1 MASRRAA
8 EVAEALRQRFFSQLH
23 LGILQPQGKL
33 PSTRALADELGVD
46 WRVVLAAY
54 RELEREGLV
63 ELRERSG
70 IYFAPPGRAA
80 DVTAAR
86 PEHAR
91 LVRWVADLL
100 SQGLGRG
107 VPVPALA
114 DRLHD
119 WTRTLR
125 LSAVGIECNDDQ
137 AAALCAELRA
147 DYGLE
152 TVAADVD
159 ALLAAAELPR
169 AVRRADLL
177 VTTPFHAG
185 EVKAIAE
192 RAGKPW
198 VAVSLRADVYAEIA
212 RLLPGGPVYFVVTD
226 PRFAA
231 KLGRIFANTA
241 GAENLRALV
250 VTRDDI
256 AQIPAAAPTYVT
268 RPARERLVAA
278 ALLRR
283 VAPDERAFSA
293 ASAREILT
301 FVVGA
306 NVAALAASAPRA
318 HEAR

>member
-23 LGILQPQGKL
+23 LGILRPEGKL
-33 PSTRALADELGVD
+33 PSTRALARELGVD
-46 WRVVLAAY
+46 WRVVLSAY

-70 IYFAPPGRAA
+70 IYFAAGGATSDAA
-80 DVTAAR
+80 ER

-100 SQGLGRG
+100 SQGLTRG

-125 LSAVGIECNDDQ
+125 LRAACIECNDDQ
-137 AAALCAELRA
+137 TAALCAELRA

-152 TVAADVD
+152 TAMADVD
-159 ALLAAAELPR
+159 ALRAADELPR
-169 AVRRADLL
+169 DVRRADLL

-198 VAVSLRADVYAEIA
+198 VAASFRADVYAEIA
-212 RLLPGGPVYFVVTD
+212 RLLPASPVYFVVTD

-231 KLGRIFANTA
+231 KLGRIFAHTA
-241 GAENLRALV
+241 GAANLRTLIQG
-250 VTRDDI
+250 RDDV
-256 AQIPAAAPTYVT
+256 ARIPAGAPTYVT
-268 RPARERLVAA
+268 RPARERLAGA
-278 ALLRR
+278 ELLRR
-283 VAPDERAFSA
+283 VAPEERTFSS

-301 FVVGA
+301 FIVGA
-306 NVAALAASAPRA
+306 NVAALAARAPRP